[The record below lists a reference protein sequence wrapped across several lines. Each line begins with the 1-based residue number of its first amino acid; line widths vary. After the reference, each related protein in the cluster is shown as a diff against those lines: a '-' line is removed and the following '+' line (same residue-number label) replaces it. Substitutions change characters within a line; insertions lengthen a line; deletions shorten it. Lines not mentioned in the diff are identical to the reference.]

1 MLKVHFEKEN
11 RTIEAEEGENLRE
24 ASIRNKFSIYPH
36 ITKILNCR
44 GRGLCT
50 ACTVQVL
57 SGKLEPR
64 NEVETDKLK
73 KKPAQNHLVPF
84 HPLLPATVAVKA
96 PQGIA
101 KKIIPRKR
109 LIF

>member
-1 MLKVHFEKEN
+1 MPKVHFEKEN

-64 NEVETDKLK
+64 NDVETDKLK
-73 KKPAQNHLVPF
+73 KKPDDFRMACQVIITDNLVVRTNP
-84 HPLLPATVAVKA
+84 
-96 PQGIA
+96 
-101 KKIIPRKR
+101 
-109 LIF
+109 

>member
-1 MLKVHFEKEN
+1 MLKVRFEKEN
-11 RTIEAEEGENLRE
+11 RTIEVEEGENLRE

-57 SGKLEPR
+57 SGKLESK
-64 NEVETDKLK
+64 NEVETEKLS
-73 KKPAQNHLVPF
+73 KKPDDFRMACQVIVTDNLVVRTNP
-84 HPLLPATVAVKA
+84 
-96 PQGIA
+96 
-101 KKIIPRKR
+101 
-109 LIF
+109 

>member
-11 RTIEAEEGENLRE
+11 RTIEVEEGENLRE
-24 ASIRNKFSIYPH
+24 ASIQNKFSIYPH

-73 KKPAQNHLVPF
+73 KKPDAFRMACQVARTDNLVVRTTP
-84 HPLLPATVAVKA
+84 
-96 PQGIA
+96 
-101 KKIIPRKR
+101 
-109 LIF
+109 

>member
-1 MLKVHFEKEN
+1 MLKVYFEKEN

-64 NEVETDKLK
+64 NEVEMDKLK
-73 KKPAQNHLVPF
+73 KKPDDFRMACQITITDNLVVRTKP
-84 HPLLPATVAVKA
+84 
-96 PQGIA
+96 
-101 KKIIPRKR
+101 
-109 LIF
+109 

>member
-64 NEVETDKLK
+64 NDVETDKLQ
-73 KKPAQNHLVPF
+73 KKPDDFRMACQVAITDNLVVRTNP
-84 HPLLPATVAVKA
+84 
-96 PQGIA
+96 
-101 KKIIPRKR
+101 
-109 LIF
+109 

>member
-64 NEVETDKLK
+64 NEIETDKLD
-73 KKPAQNHLVPF
+73 KKPEDFRMACQVAITDNLVVRTNP
-84 HPLLPATVAVKA
+84 
-96 PQGIA
+96 
-101 KKIIPRKR
+101 
-109 LIF
+109 

>member
-57 SGKLEPR
+57 SGKIGPK
-64 NEVETDKLK
+64 NEVETEKLN
-73 KKPAQNHLVPF
+73 KKPENFRMACQVTVTDNLVVRTNP
-84 HPLLPATVAVKA
+84 
-96 PQGIA
+96 
-101 KKIIPRKR
+101 
-109 LIF
+109 

>member
-24 ASIRNKFSIYPH
+24 VSIRNKFSIYPH

-64 NEVETDKLK
+64 NEIETDKLQ
-73 KKPAQNHLVPF
+73 KKPDDFRMACQVAITDNLVVRTNP
-84 HPLLPATVAVKA
+84 
-96 PQGIA
+96 
-101 KKIIPRKR
+101 
-109 LIF
+109 

>member
-24 ASIRNKFSIYPH
+24 VSIRNKFSIYPH

-57 SGKLEPR
+57 SGKLETR
-64 NEVETDKLK
+64 NEIETDKLN
-73 KKPAQNHLVPF
+73 KKPDDFRMACQVAITDNLVVRTNP
-84 HPLLPATVAVKA
+84 
-96 PQGIA
+96 
-101 KKIIPRKR
+101 
-109 LIF
+109 

>member
-24 ASIRNKFSIYPH
+24 VSIRNKFSIYPH

-64 NEVETDKLK
+64 NEVEAEKLS
-73 KKPAQNHLVPF
+73 KKPDDFRMACQ
-84 HPLLPATVAVKA
+84 VAVTDDLVVRTN
-96 PQGIA
+96 P
-101 KKIIPRKR
+101 
-109 LIF
+109 

>member
-11 RTIEAEEGENLRE
+11 RIIEVEEGENLRE
-24 ASIRNKFSIYPH
+24 AAIRNKFSIYPH

-57 SGKLEPR
+57 SGKLETR
-64 NEVETDKLK
+64 NEIETDKLN
-73 KKPAQNHLVPF
+73 KKPDDFRMACQVAITDNLVVRTNP
-84 HPLLPATVAVKA
+84 
-96 PQGIA
+96 
-101 KKIIPRKR
+101 
-109 LIF
+109 